1 LFYKIER
8 PFYFYFFIQEQ
19 IAMKVWKYALSAL
32 GAALVLV
39 GCGGGGDL
47 PTLGTVATPT
57 PAVTPKPVFTKM
69 VSFGDSL
76 SDVGTYKVGLLAA
89 VGGGKFT
96 VNSATAKTWTEV
108 LAPKLNLPA
117 PCAAQ
122 TGLSSIIPTLPAVT
136 VQNVVT
142 CTNYAQGSSRVTS
155 AFGPNS
161 VAIQQAVLLATGSTT
176 LAINAAGIG
185 LMAVPLVTQMA
196 NHSAKGAYSGTELVT
211 VMAGGNDI
219 FLNLNGVASA
229 AGGGVGAVGAAQFAG
244 WAPSVQGAVAGGGT
258 TATTA
263 AITAARAG
271 MAQAGTELAN
281 LVKTQ
286 ILAKGAKYVVVA
298 NLGSVS
304 QTPYGVSLGAQT
316 QGILDLMTG
325 DFNTALTTGLAG
337 QAGVLLVDLNAQGA
351 LQAANPS
358 QFLIANATTP
368 ACDTSTTITQANI
381 LGGSSLA
388 CTTANTIAGDVSKYY
403 FADGVHPTPYGHQLM
418 SDFIESKI
426 VAAGWK

>member
-1 LFYKIER
+1 
-8 PFYFYFFIQEQ
+8 
-19 IAMKVWKYALSAL
+19 MTVWKYALSAL
-32 GAALVLV
+32 SAALVLV
-39 GCGGGGDL
+39 ACGGGDD
-47 PTLGTVATPT
+47 T
-57 PAVTPKPVFTKM
+57 PAPIAATPKPVFTKM
-69 VSFGDSL
+69 VNFGDSL

-155 AFGPNS
+155 PYGPNS
-161 VAIQQAVLLATGSTT
+161 VAIQQAVLNSAGTAT
-176 LAINAAGIG
+176 AITSAGIG

-196 NHSAKGAYSGTELVT
+196 NHLAKGAYSGTELVT

-229 AGGGVGAVGAAQFAG
+229 DGGGAGAVGAAIFAE

-271 MAQAGTELAN
+271 MAKAGTELAT

-304 QTPYGVSLGAQT
+304 QTPYGISLGAQT
-316 QGILDLMTG
+316 QGILDLMTA
-325 DFNTALTTGLAG
+325 DFNTALTSGLAG
-337 QAGVLLVDLNAQGA
+337 QAGVVIVDLFAQGA

-368 ACDTSTTITQANI
+368 ACDASTTTTNI

-388 CTTANTIAGDVSKYY
+388 CTAANTIVANGSTVDVSKYY

-418 SDFIESKI
+418 SDFIESKM

>member
-1 LFYKIER
+1 M
-8 PFYFYFFIQEQ
+8 
-19 IAMKVWKYALSAL
+19 AMKVWKYALSAL

-39 GCGGGGDL
+39 GCGGGDDA
-47 PTLGTVATPT
+47 PAPAPVTV
-57 PAVTPKPVFTKM
+57 VTPKPVFTKM

-229 AGGGVGAVGAAQFAG
+229 AGGGAGAVGAAQFAG
-244 WAPSVQGAVAGGGT
+244 WAASVQGAVAGGGT

-286 ILAKGAKYVVVA
+286 ILAKGAKYVVVS

-304 QTPYGVSLGAQT
+304 QTPYGISLGAQT

-337 QAGVLLVDLNAQGA
+337 QAGVLIVDLNAQGA

-358 QFLIANATTP
+358 QFLISNATTP
-368 ACDTSTTITQANI
+368 ACDASATTTNI